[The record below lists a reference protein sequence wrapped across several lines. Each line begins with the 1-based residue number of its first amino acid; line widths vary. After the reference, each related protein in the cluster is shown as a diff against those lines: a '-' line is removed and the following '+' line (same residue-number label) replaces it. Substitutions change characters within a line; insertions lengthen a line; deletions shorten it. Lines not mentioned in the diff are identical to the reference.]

1 MHTQLSIPHAIL
13 LFKIQP
19 SDVLNSLAALQFPL
33 LYNNKFVVHFY
44 TVFFLFLFFIVG
56 CCFSGGK
63 IGLQFAWN
71 SHLIRTFIGVVAHK
85 FSSN

>member
-44 TVFFLFLFFIVG
+44 TVFFYSYFLL
-56 CCFSGGK
+56 S
-63 IGLQFAWN
+63 
-71 SHLIRTFIGVVAHK
+71 VVVFLAEK
-85 FSSN
+85 LVCNLLEIPT